1 MREKFKKEGV
11 FFLLTLKTYQIDACP
26 VLFQSN
32 STIFTGVTILNKNK
46 QLTFS

>member
-11 FFLLTLKTYQIDACP
+11 FFLLTLETYQIDACA

-32 STIFTGVTILNKNK
+32 IKLYKTIL
-46 QLTFS
+46 